1 MNSAYSSESKYEI
14 SAEISA
20 FSWFV
25 RPNLPKKGMSGLNKK
40 KKKKKLNNHWILDS
54 RIRICKGSQHKVTV
68 LAFRIKVVR
77 KVFF

>member
-1 MNSAYSSESKYEI
+1 MDSAYSSESKYEI

-40 KKKKKLNNHWILDS
+40 KRKKNLITIESWIVELEFVKDLS
-54 RIRICKGSQHKVTV
+54 LKWQC
-68 LAFRIKVVR
+68 
-77 KVFF
+77 